1 MESSSRLSSGP
12 LSKPVNLIEHPL
24 SHPFHPPRI
33 HFIQFSF
40 FEPPPSLLPRSQ
52 LLPAI
57 VLVKV
62 EVIVE
67 FVLTQKKKKKRKNP
81 SAFSIRQIALGNSW
95 TISVPPYYLHLTQP
109 RRISVNSWDSI
120 KKEKIEINSKKDSF
134 KFDSQKKL
142 GPRNRFTEGWSFLLV
157 FPN

>member
-24 SHPFHPPRI
+24 SHPFLPPRI
-33 HFIQFSF
+33 HF
-40 FEPPPSLLPRSQ
+40 PPLSLLLRSSLDRNCYPQ
-52 LLPAI
+52 LFSLK
-57 VLVKV
+57 LKWSSS
-62 EVIVE
+62 
-67 FVLTQKKKKKRKNP
+67 LSWHKKKKKKKKKKKFQCVFHSTNC
-81 SAFSIRQIALGNSW
+81 SW
-95 TISVPPYYLHLTQP
+95 KRLNFPYYLHLTQP

>member
-33 HFIQFSF
+33 HF
-40 FEPPPSLLPRSQ
+40 PPLSLLLRSSLDRNCYPQ
-52 LLPAI
+52 LFSLK
-57 VLVKV
+57 LKWSSS
-62 EVIVE
+62 
-67 FVLTQKKKKKRKNP
+67 LSWHKKKKKKRKNP
-81 SAFSIRQIALGNSW
+81 SAFSIRQIALGNGW
-95 TISVPPYYLHLTQP
+95 TVSVPPYYLHLTQP
-109 RRISVNSWDSI
+109 RRISVNSRDSI

-142 GPRNRFTEGWSFLLV
+142 GPRNRFTEGRSFLLV

>member
-67 FVLTQKKKKKRKNP
+67 FVLTQKKKKKKKKFQCVFHSTNC
-81 SAFSIRQIALGNSW
+81 SW
-95 TISVPPYYLHLTQP
+95 KRLNFPYYLHLTQP